1 MLLLTTYSRRRSM
14 KQLETLG
21 FEANELSGRL
31 VEATADQLVRDAEST
46 AIKDLAKYVVP
57 FGVELAEKI
66 PSTEIN
72 NVTNTITGERQTGRP
87 GHWDSTSDNV
97 LDR

>member
-1 MLLLTTYSRRRSM
+1 M

-21 FEANELSGRL
+21 FETDELPERL
-31 VEATADQLVRDAEST
+31 VEATADQLARDAESI
-46 AIKDLAKYVVP
+46 ALKDLGKYAVP
-57 FGVELAEKI
+57 FGVELAEKV

-72 NVTNTITGERQTGRP
+72 NVTNTITGERKTGVP
-87 GHWDSTSDNV
+87 GNWDSTSDNV